1 MKMQLSAGEN
11 IRRFVLI
18 VDDEYVNREILGAML
33 DDEYNVLYAVNGR
46 EAIEIAHENKSMLSC
61 ILLDLMMPEMD
72 GFEVMEELQADE
84 ELSLIPVIV
93 LTSEQ
98 GAEVK
103 SLRSGASD
111 FLTKPYG
118 DPEVIKA
125 RVNRTIELSETRQF
139 ISAAERD
146 ELTGLYTKTFFYEYA
161 EMIDRYHQELKT
173 DAVILNIEH
182 FHLVNEIHGRPVGD
196 RVLVAIA
203 EGIRGFLSDYEGLAC
218 RYEADT
224 FFIYLAHQEDYEK
237 LVTIIEDK
245 IHGVSTGLHVR
256 LRIGVYPRVEHDIDM
271 EERFSCARYACNTLR
286 GNYSRSVAM
295 YDITLRERSI
305 FMEHLVNGISEAI
318 DQNQFLIYFQPKYDV
333 SGANPFIT
341 SAEALVRWQHP
352 QYGMV
357 RPGTFL
363 NMFEENGLI
372 SMLDQYVHRETI
384 RQIARWRKRGIS
396 IPISVNVSRVD
407 LYDEKIGDRICDMLE
422 AEGLTTDDLYLEITE
437 SAYANDSKQLI
448 EAIERLR
455 EDGFTIEM
463 DDFGSGYSSLHSLT
477 TMPVDTIKLDMQFI
491 KNIHED
497 KKAFRMVKLVME
509 MAQYLEIP
517 VIAEGVEISGQYD
530 LLREAGCDVI
540 QGYYFSKPLPVEEFE
555 ELYFSETED
564 EL

>member
-1 MKMQLSAGEN
+1 MEMNFNEGEQ
-11 IRRFVLI
+11 IRRFLLI
-18 VDDEYVNREILGAML
+18 VDDEYINREILGAML

-46 EAIEIAHENKSMLSC
+46 EAIDVVRENKAMLSC

-72 GFEVMEELQADE
+72 GFEVMEQLHADKS
-84 ELSLIPVIV
+84 LSTIPIIV

-98 GAEVK
+98 GAEVR
-103 SLRSGASD
+103 SLKSGAAD

-139 ISAAERD
+139 ISSAERD
-146 ELTGLYTKTFFYEYA
+146 ELTGLYTKPFFYEYA
-161 EMIDRYHQELKT
+161 EIIDRYHQDLKT
-173 DAVILNIEH
+173 DAVILNVEH
-182 FHLVNEIHGRPVGD
+182 FHLVNEIHGRAIGD

-203 EGIRGFLSDYEGLAC
+203 DGIKSFISGFEGLGC

-224 FFIYLAHQEDYEK
+224 FFIYLTHQEDYEK
-237 LVTIIEDK
+237 LVTVIEER
-245 IHGVSTGLHVR
+245 IREISVSLHVR
-256 LRIGVYPRVEHDIDM
+256 LRIGVYPRVEHDIEM

-305 FMEHLVNGISEAI
+305 FMEHLVSDIQDAI
-318 DQNQFLIYFQPKYDV
+318 DQKQFLIYFQPKYDIT
-333 SGANPFIT
+333 GKDPYIT
-341 SAEALVRWQHP
+341 SAEALVRWRHP
-352 QYGMV
+352 EYGMIK
-357 RPGTFL
+357 PGTFL

-372 SMLDQYVHRETI
+372 SLLDRYVHRETI
-384 RQIARWRKRGIS
+384 KQIAKWRKEGIT

-407 LYDEKIGDRICDMLE
+407 LYDENLGDRICDMLE
-422 AEGLTTDDLYLEITE
+422 EEGLTTDDLYLEITE
-437 SAYANDSKQLI
+437 SAYSNDARQLI

-455 EDGFTIEM
+455 EDGFKIEM

-477 TMPVDTIKLDMQFI
+477 TMPVDILKLDMQFI

-509 MAQYLEIP
+509 MAEYLEIP

-530 LLREAGCDVI
+530 LLKDAGCGVI
-540 QGYYFSKPLPVEEFE
+540 QGYYFSQPLPVKEFE
-555 ELYFSETED
+555 ELYFSEIED
-564 EL
+564 